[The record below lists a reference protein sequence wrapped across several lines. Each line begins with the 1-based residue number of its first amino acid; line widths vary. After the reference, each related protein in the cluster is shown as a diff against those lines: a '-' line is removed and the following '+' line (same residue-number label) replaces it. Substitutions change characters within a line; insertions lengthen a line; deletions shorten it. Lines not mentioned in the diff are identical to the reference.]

1 MSVLAGLRVLV
12 VEDEY
17 LLARQLERALQRDG
31 ADVVAVAPSVAAALA
46 ALAAGALPDVAV
58 LDLNLA
64 GEKAYP
70 VAAALRAAAV
80 PFAFASGYDAADRDP
95 PFADA
100 PHLNKPLTMATL
112 RTCLARLTGRTPG

>member
-1 MSVLAGLRVLV
+1 MTALAGLRVLV

-31 ADVVAVAPSVAAALA
+31 AEVIAVAPSVAAALA
-46 ALAAGALPDVAV
+46 VLASGALPDVAV

-80 PFAFASGYDAADRDP
+80 PFAIGYDAADRDP
-95 PFADA
+95 AFADA

-112 RTCLARLTGRTPG
+112 RSCLERLTGRAPG